1 MILSAAVRRL
11 VAVVCPMTVL
21 LAAALLGGT
30 PVDPPGGAP
39 PIDAMDRE
47 QLAEALSERGV
58 RVIEQRTADG
68 TAVRSGSARPT
79 DCEWWTTL
87 QTTRILVCEYE
98 DVLQARQALWQRS
111 GPIVVRRLFHRG
123 RVVVQLPAGAG
134 ATLQSAVADVM
145 QSDDE

>member
-1 MILSAAVRRL
+1 
-11 VAVVCPMTVL
+11 
-21 LAAALLGGT
+21 
-30 PVDPPGGAP
+30 
-39 PIDAMDRE
+39 MDRDR
-47 QLAEALSERGV
+47 LAEALSERGV
-58 RVIEQRTADG
+58 RVTEQRTADR

-79 DCEWWTTL
+79 DREWWTTL
-87 QTTRILVCEYE
+87 QTTRFLVCEYE

-123 RVVVQLPAGAG
+123 RVVVQLSAGAG